1 MNELKRFHN
10 QIAVI
15 TGAGRG
21 IGLNLAKQLA
31 NEGATVALLDVNK
44 EAAEAG
50 ANAINAANG
59 RAAAWCVDVTSEAS
73 VQSTIRQIVDNCGTP
88 TILVNNAG
96 LYPHIPLADL
106 SYDDWRKIM
115 AVNLDGT
122 FLCSRAVLAPMKAA
136 GYGRIINL
144 SSAVVFTGLTGVSAY
159 AASKAAV
166 IGFTRVLATE
176 AGAFGI
182 TANAVAPGLIQTE
195 GVMTQIAE
203 HFDDIL
209 PNQAVPRRGQPQ
221 DIAEAIM
228 YLASPAAGFIT
239 GQTIAVN
246 GGLHYY

>member
-1 MNELKRFHN
+1 MSELKRFHN

-31 NEGATVALLDVNK
+31 NEGATVALLDLNK

-50 ANAINAANG
+50 ANAINAVNG
-59 RAAAWCVDVTSEAS
+59 RAVAWCVDVTSEAS
-73 VQSTIRQIVDNCGTP
+73 VQTTIRQIVENCGTP

-136 GYGRIINL
+136 GYGRIVNL

-209 PNQAVPRRGQPQ
+209 PSQAIPRRGQPQ